1 MLAKRGGAQE
11 ALTLYGAAPRP
22 DDGNKQG
29 RAMQLTT
36 NLFKATLN
44 LKDLKNVQLLSVE
57 IKPIDDPGAARRPG
71 AESLPVR
78 LNREIFVHALQDA
91 AKNGILGITQDFA
104 RLLGYDGKA
113 LAYTMLPL
121 PADKLEWETTLPPK
135 TDLPP
140 VPGAPGA
147 VAPRPPAAP
156 AGGERDSKRRFRI
169 KLAFARSI
177 DFGLILEACRGDR
190 RAIMAQAANP
200 AELIQDGIQ
209 ALDIVLRNMLHDR
222 YLSGTSQTAQHK
234 FYDPSKAIPI
244 SQGAEIW
251 PGFFQSARPCAAGL
265 VVNLDLA
272 FSAFVGG
279 GAFVEVAAK
288 LLNLGGGGGG
298 GGDFGGSGGR
308 GGHGGFRGGRGG
320 YGGDFGGGG
329 TALTSLAQQ
338 DQRQLRLRLKNI
350 QIRVTHRATN
360 KLESFQ
366 GLTPRSTEETMFE
379 TKEGKSYSIAQYLL
393 EKYNLRLRF
402 PRLPCVRIGA
412 QRSAVPMEF
421 CVVVPQGPLPATSL
435 TPMQSA
441 DQIKVSAMKPSD
453 RKRRVEDIR
462 REVDYDTN
470 PMLQGWGITV
480 DRQPL
485 TTEVRVIAAPEVAYA
500 PSSQRP
506 RVGVGSWNL
515 VGAKFVTPGA
525 ELITCGVL
533 DYSQAP
539 LGAVQG
545 FITAQLDACKKLGLR
560 VTNVRPQI
568 VQHRPDPYLVKEHM
582 NELGRSAFAEA
593 KQKMGAARRP
603 PPPQIFFIILDQQD
617 QAFYN
622 SVKRAAALELSTP
635 VATQC
640 FNARKAFNE
649 RGQAQY
655 VANVAMKINV
665 KLGGTNHIVSGERD
679 LPRFGK
685 QTMLVG
691 ADVTH
696 PGPGSD
702 KPLIAGSVATI
713 DGGAKRYSSELRK
726 QTNPRGGAAQEVM
739 LHSKGMMLGH
749 LKKWQAANQ
758 GRLPDS
764 IVFYRDGVSEGQ
776 YQAVLDH
783 ELQALKDASREIRPD
798 AKIKATFIICGKG
811 HHVRFFP
818 KNEQDV
824 AGDRSGNL
832 PPGIC
837 VDKDIVSPFGF
848 DFYLQ
853 SQAGLVGTARPCHYV
868 VLRNEME
875 FSSEH
880 LIRCI
885 NSLCYTYCRATRS
898 VSIVPPA
905 YYADILCEKARAF
918 VYGPDDGETVAS
930 SEKGDVEMPE
940 ISEHEVG
947 SMMAH
952 FAKSPTFTDCLWFM

>member
-1 MLAKRGGAQE
+1 MVAKRGGTQE

-29 RAMQLTT
+29 RVMQLTT

-44 LKDLKNVQLLSVE
+44 LKGLNNVQLLSVE

-71 AESLPVR
+71 ARESLPVR
-78 LNREIFVHALQDA
+78 LNREILVYALQDA
-91 AKNGILGITQDFA
+91 AKHGILGITQDFA

-169 KLAFARSI
+169 KLAFART
-177 DFGLILEACRGDR
+177 
-190 RAIMAQAANP
+190 ANP

-222 YLSGTSQTAQHK
+222 YLSGTSQTAQRK

-265 VVNLDLA
+265 VVNLDPA

-288 LLNLGGGGGG
+288 LLNFAGGGGG
-298 GGDFGGSGGR
+298 GGDFGGRGGR
-308 GGHGGFRGGRGG
+308 GGFHGGRGG

-329 TALTSLAQQ
+329 TALTSLTQQ

-350 QIRVTHRATN
+350 QIRITHRATN

-366 GLTPRSTEETMFE
+366 GFTPRSAEETMFE
-379 TKEGKSYSIAQYLL
+379 TKEEIRGAHGI
-393 EKYNLRLRF
+393 LR
-402 PRLPCVRIGA
+402 G
-412 QRSAVPMEF
+412 RSSGTPPGYEPDPNAV
-421 CVVVPQGPLPATSL
+421 GRS
-435 TPMQSA
+435 
-441 DQIKVSAMKPSD
+441 DQKVSAMKPSD

-485 TTEVRVIAAPEVAYA
+485 TTEGRVIAAPEVAYA

-515 VGAKFVTPGA
+515 VGAKFVTPGT

-545 FITAQLDACKKLGLR
+545 FIAAQLDACKKLGLR

-568 VQHRPDPYLVKEHM
+568 VKHRPDPYLVKEHM
-582 NELGRSAFAEA
+582 NEL
-593 KQKMGAARRP
+593 
-603 PPPQIFFIILDQQD
+603 D

-696 PGPGSD
+696 PGPDSD
-702 KPLIAGSVATI
+702 KPSIAGSVATI

-764 IVFYRDGVSEGQ
+764 IVFFRDGVSEGQ

-783 ELQALKDASREIRPD
+783 ELQAVNDASREIRPD
-798 AKIKATFIICGKG
+798 AKIKVTFIVCGKG

-824 AGDRSGNL
+824 AGYRSGNL

-837 VDKDIVSPFGF
+837 IDKDIVSPFGF

-930 SEKGDVEMPE
+930 SEKGDIEMPE
-940 ISEHEVG
+940 ISEHQAG